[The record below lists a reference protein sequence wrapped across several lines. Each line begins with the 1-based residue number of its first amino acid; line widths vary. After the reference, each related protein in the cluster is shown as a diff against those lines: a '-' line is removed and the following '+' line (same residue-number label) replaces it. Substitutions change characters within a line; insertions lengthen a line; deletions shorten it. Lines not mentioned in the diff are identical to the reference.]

1 MTTASTQEITRANN
15 ISFKELIAQFKAI
28 KTKSF
33 TGNSIVRIDAA
44 PSWMFTFS
52 SGRVVSVS
60 GGIDAVNRWQ
70 RNLGIICLDLPL
82 DRLVR
87 TNVQGEIFLNSNTL
101 AQKSVIAEVLFDIIQ
116 LSQANGDRL
125 NFQLIPINTRSSIAD
140 SSLPLLDIEPIL
152 STAIKDW
159 REWLGHEFA
168 KYFPSQFLCV
178 GELVPTTEHE
188 LQRVVGTIDGNR
200 SLRSLAIHHQQH
212 LIDFTKSL
220 LPLLQAESIV
230 LAAQPKSTVDR
241 IKNHQ
246 TNNRVH
252 QQIETIGT
260 DEEPQKLERLNI
272 ACIDDSLL
280 IYRHLEDIL
289 TTNGYRSYGVQDPLK
304 IMPSLIKTKPD
315 FIFLDLLM
323 PITNG
328 YEVCEQIRK
337 TPSLK
342 NIPVVILTGKDGL
355 IDRMRAKIV
364 GADGFLSKPV
374 QTKSVLKA
382 IERHLTSRNQVAS
395 KSWLN

>member
-1 MTTASTQEITRANN
+1 MMTANIQESIRSSN

-28 KTKSF
+28 KHKSF
-33 TGNSIVRIDAA
+33 SGNSIVRIDNA
-44 PSWMFTFS
+44 PSWMFCFA

-70 RNLGIICLDLPL
+70 RNLGVICLDLPL

-87 TNVQGEIFLNSNTL
+87 TNVEGEIFLNSNTL
-101 AQKSVIAEVLFDIIQ
+101 AQQSVIAEVLFDIIQ
-116 LSQANGDRL
+116 FSQSNGDRIG
-125 NFQLIPINTRSSIAD
+125 FQLIPINTSSNVANLN
-140 SSLPLLDIEPIL
+140 LPLLDIEPIL
-152 STAIKDW
+152 SNAIKDW
-159 REWLGHEFA
+159 RAWLGHGLA
-168 KYFPSQFLCV
+168 AYFPSQFPRV
-178 GELVPTTEHE
+178 SELVPTTENNLKH
-188 LQRVVGTIDGNR
+188 VIGSIDGNR

-212 LIDFTKSL
+212 LLDFTKSL
-220 LPLLQAESIV
+220 LPLLKAESIV
-230 LAAQPKSTVDR
+230 LAAQPKSIANR

-246 TNNRVH
+246 TNNRVYR
-252 QQIETIGT
+252 QVAATST
-260 DEEPQKLERLNI
+260 EEPQKLQQLTI
-272 ACIDDSLL
+272 ACIDDSVL
-280 IYRHLEDIL
+280 IYRHLEDVL
-289 TTNGYRSYGVQDPLK
+289 TTNGYRSFGVQDPLK
-304 IMPSLIKTKPD
+304 IIPSLIKNKPD

-355 IDRMRAKIV
+355 IDRMRAKMV

-382 IERHLTSRNQVAS
+382 IDKYLTSRNQVAT

>member
-1 MTTASTQEITRANN
+1 MTIANIQESTRSTN
-15 ISFKELIAQFKAI
+15 ISFKELIAHFKAI
-28 KTKSF
+28 KNKAFS
-33 TGNSIVRIDAA
+33 GNSIVRVDTA
-44 PSWMFTFS
+44 PSWMFSFS
-52 SGRVVSVS
+52 AGRLISVS

-101 AQKSVIAEVLFDIIQ
+101 AQHSVIAEVLFDIIQ
-116 LSQANGDRL
+116 FSQSNGDRL
-125 NFQLIPINTRSSIAD
+125 NFQLIPINITSNLANSN
-140 SSLPLLDIEPIL
+140 LPLVDIEPIL
-152 STAIKDW
+152 SNAIKDW
-159 REWLGHEFA
+159 QKWLGHGLAE
-168 KYFPSQFLCV
+168 YFPSQFPRMN
-178 GELVPTTEHE
+178 ELVTTTENN
-188 LQRVVGTIDGNR
+188 LQYVLNAIDGNR

-212 LIDFTKSL
+212 LLDFTQSL
-220 LPLLQAESIV
+220 LPLLKAESIV
-230 LAAQPKSTVDR
+230 LTAQPKSIVNQ

-246 TNNRVH
+246 INNRVH
-252 QQIETIGT
+252 KQIAAIGT
-260 DEEPQKLERLNI
+260 EEPQKLERLTI
-272 ACIDDSLL
+272 ACIDDSVL

-289 TTNGYRSYGVQDPLK
+289 TTNGYRSFGVQDPLK
-304 IMPSLIKTKPD
+304 IMTTLIKNKPD

-342 NIPVVILTGKDGL
+342 DIPVVILTGKDGL

-382 IERHLTSRNQVAS
+382 IDRHLTSRNQVAT

>member
-1 MTTASTQEITRANN
+1 
-15 ISFKELIAQFKAI
+15 
-28 KTKSF
+28 
-33 TGNSIVRIDAA
+33 VRVDNA
-44 PSWMFTFS
+44 PSWMFSFS
-52 SGRVVSVS
+52 GGRVVSVS

-101 AQKSVIAEVLFDIIQ
+101 AQQSVIAEVLFDIIQ
-116 LSQANGDRL
+116 FSQCNGDRL
-125 NFQLIPINTRSSIAD
+125 SFQLIPINISSNVAN
-140 SSLPLLDIEPIL
+140 SNLPLLDIEPIL
-152 STAIKDW
+152 SNAIKNW
-159 REWLGHEFA
+159 REWLGHGLA
-168 KYFPSQFLCV
+168 DYFPGQFPHLN
-178 GELVPTTEHE
+178 ELVPTTEDE
-188 LQRVVGTIDGNR
+188 LQHVIKTIDGNR

-212 LIDFTKSL
+212 LIHFTQSL
-220 LPLLQAESIV
+220 LPLLKAESIV
-230 LAAQPKSTVDR
+230 LAAQPKSVITQ

-246 TNNRVH
+246 INN
-252 QQIETIGT
+252 QSNSQFTTIGT
-260 DEEPQKLERLNI
+260 EEPQKLTQLTI

-289 TTNGYRSYGVQDPLK
+289 TTNGYRSFGVQDPLK

-355 IDRMRAKIV
+355 IDRMRAKMV

-382 IERHLTSRNQVAS
+382 IERHLTNRNQVAS

>member
-1 MTTASTQEITRANN
+1 MITANIQESTRSSD
-15 ISFKELIAQFKAI
+15 ISFKELIAQFKTI
-28 KTKSF
+28 KYKSF
-33 TGNSIVRIDAA
+33 SGNSIVRIDNA
-44 PSWMFTFS
+44 PSWMLSFS
-52 SGRVVSVS
+52 GGRVVSVS

-101 AQKSVIAEVLFDIIQ
+101 AQQSVIAEVLFDIIQ
-116 LSQANGDRL
+116 FSQCSGDRI
-125 NFQLIPINTRSSIAD
+125 NFQLIPINISGNLVNSN
-140 SSLPLLDIEPIL
+140 LPLLDIEPIL
-152 STAIKDW
+152 SNAIKNW
-159 REWLGHEFA
+159 REWLGHGLGD
-168 KYFPSQFLCV
+168 YFPSQFPRV
-178 GELVPTTEHE
+178 NELSTTENE
-188 LQRVVGTIDGNR
+188 LQHVIKAIDGNR

-212 LIDFTKSL
+212 LLDFTKSL
-220 LPLLQAESIV
+220 VPLLKAESIV
-230 LAAQPKSTVDR
+230 LAAQPKSNVDR

-246 TNNRVH
+246 INNRVTK
-252 QQIETIGT
+252 QAAVIDT
-260 DEEPQKLERLNI
+260 EEPQKLKQLTI
-272 ACIDDSLL
+272 ACIDDSVLT
-280 IYRHLEDIL
+280 YRHLEDVL
-289 TTNGYRSYGVQDPLK
+289 TTHGYRAFGVQDPLK

-355 IDRMRAKIV
+355 IDRMRAKMV

-382 IERHLTSRNQVAS
+382 IERHLTSNRVAI

>member
-1 MTTASTQEITRANN
+1 MTIANIKESTRSNN

-28 KTKSF
+28 KSKSF
-33 TGNSIVRIDAA
+33 SGNSIVRVDNA
-44 PSWMFTFS
+44 PSWMFSFS
-52 SGRVVSVS
+52 GGRVVSVS

-101 AQKSVIAEVLFDIIQ
+101 AQQSVIAEVLFDIIQ
-116 LSQANGDRL
+116 FSQCSGDRL
-125 NFQLIPINTRSSIAD
+125 NFQIIPINISSNVANLN
-140 SSLPLLDIEPIL
+140 LPLLDIEPIL
-152 STAIKDW
+152 SNAIKNW
-159 REWLGHEFA
+159 REWLGHGLA
-168 KYFPSQFLCV
+168 DYFPSQFPCV
-178 GELVPTTEHE
+178 NELSTTENE
-188 LQRVVGTIDGNR
+188 LQHVIKAIDGNR

-212 LIDFTKSL
+212 LLDFTKSL
-220 LPLLQAESIV
+220 VPLLKAESIV
-230 LAAQPKSTVDR
+230 LAAQPKSNVDR

-246 TNNRVH
+246 INNRGN
-252 QQIETIGT
+252 QQIATIAT
-260 DEEPQKLERLNI
+260 EEPQQLKQLTI
-272 ACIDDSLL
+272 ACIDDSVLT
-280 IYRHLEDIL
+280 YRHLEDVL
-289 TTNGYRSYGVQDPLK
+289 TTHGYRAFGIQDPLK

-355 IDRMRAKIV
+355 IDRMRAKMV

-374 QTKSVLKA
+374 QTKPVLKA
-382 IERHLTSRNQVAS
+382 IERHLTSRDVAA

>member
-1 MTTASTQEITRANN
+1 MTIANIKESTRSNN

-28 KTKSF
+28 KYKSF
-33 TGNSIVRIDAA
+33 SGNSIVRIDNA
-44 PSWMFTFS
+44 PSWMFSFS
-52 SGRVVSVS
+52 GGRVVSVS

-70 RNLGIICLDLPL
+70 RNLGIVCLDLPL

-101 AQKSVIAEVLFDIIQ
+101 AQQSVIAEVLFDIIQ
-116 LSQANGDRL
+116 FSQCNSDRI
-125 NFQLIPINTRSSIAD
+125 NFQLIPINISGNLANSN
-140 SSLPLLDIEPIL
+140 LPLLDIEPIL
-152 STAIKDW
+152 SNAIKNW
-159 REWLGHEFA
+159 REWLGHGLA
-168 KYFPSQFLCV
+168 AYFPSQFPRV
-178 GELVPTTEHE
+178 NELLPTTENDLKHVIE
-188 LQRVVGTIDGNR
+188 AIDGNR

-212 LIDFTKSL
+212 LLDFTKSL
-220 LPLLQAESIV
+220 VPLLKTESIV
-230 LAAQPKSTVDR
+230 LAAQPKSIVNQ

-246 TNNRVH
+246 INNRVNK
-252 QQIETIGT
+252 QVTAIST
-260 DEEPQKLERLNI
+260 EEPQKLERLTI
-272 ACIDDSLL
+272 ACIDDSVL

-289 TTNGYRSYGVQDPLK
+289 TTNGYRSFGVQDPLK
-304 IMPSLIKTKPD
+304 IIPSLIKNKPD

-382 IERHLTSRNQVAS
+382 IDKHLTSRNQVAT

>member
-1 MTTASTQEITRANN
+1 MTTANIQEITRANN

-33 TGNSIVRIDAA
+33 SGNSIVRVDNA

-52 SGRVVSVS
+52 SGRVINVS

-70 RNLGIICLDLPL
+70 RNLGVVCLDLPL

-101 AQKSVIAEVLFDIIQ
+101 AQQSVIAEVLFDIIQ
-116 LSQANGDRL
+116 FSQSNGDRL
-125 NFQLIPINTRSSIAD
+125 NIQLIPTNTNSNVTNSNV
-140 SSLPLLDIEPIL
+140 PLLDIEPIL
-152 STAIKDW
+152 SNAIRDW
-159 REWLGHEFA
+159 REWLSHGLAE
-168 KYFPSQFLCV
+168 YFPSQFPRV
-178 GELVPTTEHE
+178 NELTSTTENNLKYVIE
-188 LQRVVGTIDGNR
+188 AIDGNR

-220 LPLLQAESIV
+220 LPLLKSESIV
-230 LAAQPKSTVDR
+230 LAAQTKSTISQITDR
-241 IKNHQ
+241 QMHQ
-246 TNNRVH
+246 QVH
-252 QQIETIGT
+252 QQVAIT
-260 DEEPQKLERLNI
+260 DTQEPQQQQQLTI

-280 IYRHLEDIL
+280 TYRHLEDIL
-289 TTNGYRSYGVQDPLK
+289 TTNGYRSFGVQDPLK
-304 IMPSLIKTKPD
+304 IMLSLIKNKPD

-342 NIPVVILTGKDGL
+342 DIPVVILTGKDGL
-355 IDRMRAKIV
+355 IDRMRAKMV

-374 QTKSVLKA
+374 QTKYVLKA
-382 IERHLTSRNQVAS
+382 IDRHLTTGRR
-395 KSWLN
+395 KS

>member
-1 MTTASTQEITRANN
+1 MPIANTQEITRANN

-28 KTKSF
+28 KTKAFS
-33 TGNSIVRIDAA
+33 GNSIVRVDTA

-60 GGIDAVNRWQ
+60 GGIDPVNRWQ

-87 TNVQGEIFLNSNTL
+87 TNVQGEIFFNSNTL
-101 AQKSVIAEVLFDIIQ
+101 AQQSVIEEVLFDIIQ
-116 LSQANGDRL
+116 FSQANGDRL
-125 NFQLIPINTRSSIAD
+125 NVQLIPVNTSSNIAN

-159 REWLGHEFA
+159 REWLGHGLA
-168 KYFPSQFLCV
+168 KYFPSQFPQMN
-178 GELVPTTEHE
+178 EIAPTTEHD
-188 LQRVVGTIDGNR
+188 LQYVIKAIDGNR

-220 LPLLQAESIV
+220 LPLLQAEAIV
-230 LAAQPKSTVDR
+230 LVPEPKSTVSQ
-241 IKNHQ
+241 ITNHQ
-246 TNNRVH
+246 INNRLN
-252 QQIETIGT
+252 QQVAKINT
-260 DEEPQKLERLNI
+260 EEPQQLKRLTI
-272 ACIDDSLL
+272 ACIDDSVL

>member
-1 MTTASTQEITRANN
+1 MTIANIKESTRSNN

-28 KTKSF
+28 KYKSF
-33 TGNSIVRIDAA
+33 SGNSIVRIDNA
-44 PSWMFTFS
+44 PSWMFSFS
-52 SGRVVSVS
+52 GGRVVSVS

-70 RNLGIICLDLPL
+70 RNLGIVCLDLPL

-101 AQKSVIAEVLFDIIQ
+101 AQQSVIAEVLFDIIQ
-116 LSQANGDRL
+116 FSQCNSDRI
-125 NFQLIPINTRSSIAD
+125 NFQLIPINISGNLANLN
-140 SSLPLLDIEPIL
+140 LPLLDIEPIL
-152 STAIKDW
+152 SNAIKNW
-159 REWLGHEFA
+159 REWLGHGLA
-168 KYFPSQFLCV
+168 AYFPSQFPRV
-178 GELVPTTEHE
+178 NELVPTTEND
-188 LQRVVGTIDGNR
+188 LQQVIEAIDGNR

-212 LIDFTKSL
+212 LLDFTKSL
-220 LPLLQAESIV
+220 VPLLKTESIV
-230 LAAQPKSTVDR
+230 LAAQPKSIVNQ

-246 TNNRVH
+246 INNRVNK
-252 QQIETIGT
+252 QVTAIST
-260 DEEPQKLERLNI
+260 EEPQKLERLTI
-272 ACIDDSLL
+272 ACIDDSVL

-289 TTNGYRSYGVQDPLK
+289 TTNGYRSFGVQDPLK
-304 IMPSLIKTKPD
+304 IIPSLIKNKPD

-382 IERHLTSRNQVAS
+382 IDKHLTSRNQVAT

>member
-1 MTTASTQEITRANN
+1 MTTANIKESTRSNN

-28 KTKSF
+28 KYKSF
-33 TGNSIVRIDAA
+33 SGNSIVRIDNA
-44 PSWMFTFS
+44 PSWMFSFS
-52 SGRVVSVS
+52 GGRVVSVS

-70 RNLGIICLDLPL
+70 RNLGIVCLDLPL

-101 AQKSVIAEVLFDIIQ
+101 AQQSVIAEVLFDIIQ
-116 LSQANGDRL
+116 FSQCNSDRI
-125 NFQLIPINTRSSIAD
+125 NFQLIPINISGNLANSN
-140 SSLPLLDIEPIL
+140 LPLLDIEPIL
-152 STAIKDW
+152 SNAIKNW
-159 REWLGHEFA
+159 REWLSHGLA
-168 KYFPSQFLCV
+168 AYFPSQFPRV
-178 GELVPTTEHE
+178 NELVPTTEND
-188 LQRVVGTIDGNR
+188 LQHVIEMIDGNR

-212 LIDFTKSL
+212 LLDFTKSL
-220 LPLLQAESIV
+220 MPLLKTESIV
-230 LAAQPKSTVDR
+230 LAAQPKSIVNQ

-246 TNNRVH
+246 INNRVNK
-252 QQIETIGT
+252 QVTAIGT
-260 DEEPQKLERLNI
+260 EEPQKLERLTI
-272 ACIDDSLL
+272 ACIDDSVL

-289 TTNGYRSYGVQDPLK
+289 TTNGYRSFGVQDPLK
-304 IMPSLIKTKPD
+304 IIPSLIKNKPD

-382 IERHLTSRNQVAS
+382 IDKHLTSRNQVAT